1 MTARSTKGKR
11 RKQGTD
17 ERRVGMSRH
26 SGLEG
31 EAADALDAVG
41 EVLFPGATDP
51 GQLDPASRKSW
62 VTVRRSWLH
71 AFRGAADLA
80 HAATED
86 IKRRTD
92 LEAEDLRAR
101 RRAEVEDRTERRK
114 AEEARAVA
122 GQGLEEEQRK
132 ADLEDQAQ
140 RRREREIRLEQEVS
154 ERQAWLEQGLKESET
169 SRRDESR
176 RENVLIVM
184 AIVGALAVICLA
196 SIGTLSGYPMAYRGS
211 AIVATISLP
220 GMVRLLVSSL
230 RTPGPRGEPVVK

>member
-1 MTARSTKGKR
+1 MTSRSTKGKR
-11 RKQGTD
+11 RKQGTGG
-17 ERRVGMSRH
+17 RRVGMSRH

-51 GQLDPASRKSW
+51 GQLDPTSRKSW
-62 VTVRRSWLH
+62 VTIRRSWLH

-80 HAATED
+80 QAATED

-101 RRAEVEDRTERRK
+101 RRAEIEHRAERGK

-140 RRREREIRLEQEVS
+140 RRREREALVELDTQ
-154 ERQAWLEQGLKESET
+154 ERQARLAQEIKERETRRRMYGLLVATTVLTVLATVVLALSG
-169 SRRDESR
+169 SMSGAAAAYPGGALLSVLAMLRLFFPWPRAPLAR
-176 RENVLIVM
+176 RERT
-184 AIVGALAVICLA
+184 AI
-196 SIGTLSGYPMAYRGS
+196 
-211 AIVATISLP
+211 
-220 GMVRLLVSSL
+220 
-230 RTPGPRGEPVVK
+230 E